1 MKSFMQISLFAAL
14 IIAAFTPV
22 LKAQVQ
28 PKHMEVVIENPNTEA
43 DKKVVADY
51 YNALAA
57 ADTTKVKTL
66 MGEKF
71 MLYGPSAVDSSDAQ
85 KEILHWTENYKT
97 QMNRRVSFI
106 SQSFKVPFGEFE
118 GNWVCVWGKYNCT
131 IHDIDISIPFQS
143 TCKVENGKI
152 SKIHIY
158 YDNLNVRN
166 QLSHTVPTM
175 KR

>member
-1 MKSFMQISLFAAL
+1 MKAFMQINLFVAI
-14 IIAAFTPV
+14 IIATFTPV

-28 PKHMEVVIENPNTEA
+28 PKNMDVVVENPNAEA

-57 ADTTKVKTL
+57 ADTSKVIAL
-66 MGEKF
+66 MGTKF

-97 QMNRRVSFI
+97 QLNRRVSFI
-106 SQSFKVPFGEFE
+106 TQSFKVPFGEFE
-118 GNWVCVWGKYNCT
+118 GNWVCVWGKYKCS
-131 IHDIDISIPFQS
+131 IHDIDISVPFQS

-152 SKIHIY
+152 SKIYIY

-166 QLSHTVPTM
+166 QLSHTVPTP

>member
-1 MKSFMQISLFAAL
+1 MKAFMQISFFAAM
-14 IIAAFTPV
+14 IMAISTPE

-28 PKHMEVVIENPNTEA
+28 PKNMDVVVENPNAEA

-51 YNALAA
+51 YNALTAG
-57 ADTTKVKTL
+57 DTAKVKSL
-66 MGEKF
+66 MDKKF

-85 KEILHWTENYKT
+85 REIMHWTENYKT
-97 QMNRRVSFI
+97 QINRRVGFVT
-106 SQSFKVPFGEFE
+106 QSFKVPSGELA

-166 QLSHTVPTM
+166 QLSHAVPSL